1 MAKASVQRF
10 IPDVPAGPA
19 PVLQTKRNI
28 PLPNNIEH
36 TPGGLMPHT
45 AGATRPHLRTYGE
58 LAEKFAHSTEDPLR
72 RLAKPG
78 IEASGRG
85 VSWGMGGSIPQGTKK
100 VPPPGG
106 SGDFEPKQGK
116 KFLAPAETGHF
127 GLEDTIGHKRV
138 IYEPA
143 SGVSRRQ
150 LRSDEQSLEESLNR
164 KGRVAEEDRV
174 DHRTIHRMAPPG
186 LKGYMGAEYW
196 NDYWKQDGVVA
207 RTVMRPSRDDL
218 AEMALRKAAERG
230 SGGAQRKTFKQK
242 KAAEDLR
249 EQQEL
254 VATLQLECELEAESD
269 EEGEAEY

>member
-36 TPGGLMPHT
+36 TPGGLMPHSV
-45 AGATRPHLRTYGE
+45 GATRPHLRTYGE

-254 VATLQLECELEAESD
+254 VATLQLDCELEAESD